1 MHGGPRCPAVF
12 IDGRQ
17 VENLLEGRLG
27 VNNLFTPP
35 FNLHIALSLAD
46 KTSKA
51 SREMTLVQWLHGERQ
66 NPHSTARR
74 VTCRDESSGPSDR
87 RFGDRIGIKT
97 RLGRIPMGRWWRGL
111 NVLIV
116 GHDTGAIRRTLDRIL
131 ILEVSA
137 SAALLSACSGHC
149 YVAGAS
155 PAANSEA
162 RRGLHGL

>member
-1 MHGGPRCPAVF
+1 M
-12 IDGRQ
+12 
-17 VENLLEGRLG
+17 
-27 VNNLFTPP
+27 
-35 FNLHIALSLAD
+35 
-46 KTSKA
+46 
-51 SREMTLVQWLHGERQ
+51 HGERQ

-74 VTCRDESSGPSDR
+74 VTCRDESPGPSDR

-131 ILEVSA
+131 ILEASA
-137 SAALLSACSGHC
+137 SVALLSACSGHC

-155 PAANSEA
+155 PRLIARPDEVSTGFRPSLIVEGAMGHNPTAMVCTAARAVRLYVSIAVNLRSFLGQGKGSVQLIN
-162 RRGLHGL
+162 RFIG